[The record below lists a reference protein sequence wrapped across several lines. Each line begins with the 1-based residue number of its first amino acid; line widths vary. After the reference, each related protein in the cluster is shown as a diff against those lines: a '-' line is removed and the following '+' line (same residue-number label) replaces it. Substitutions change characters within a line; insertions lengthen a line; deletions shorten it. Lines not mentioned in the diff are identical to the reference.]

1 MQSRELQ
8 ERTAG
13 DADWLARPRGGGTA
27 TEESAE
33 RRLSDGSDSCWS
45 DAGSDS
51 DSEAELVVG
60 SRPPALEGAVVVA
73 AQEGELVELGL
84 GPLQP
89 DGKAPAVLGE
99 RVQREE
105 NPLHPGGWHQRGG
118 GIDHWPGW
126 PRQATIGG
134 EGWRLRGG

>member
-1 MQSRELQ
+1 MAVWYLDEEAEALQ
-8 ERTAG
+8 QRKAVYDEG
-13 DADWLARPRGGGTA
+13 
-27 TEESAE
+27 

-51 DSEAELVVG
+51 DSEAELEVG

-84 GPLQP
+84 GPLQL
-89 DGKAPAVLGE
+89 DGKAPAVLGK

-105 NPLHPGGWHQRGG
+105 NPLHPGGWHQRG
-118 GIDHWPGW
+118 
-126 PRQATIGG
+126 
-134 EGWRLRGG
+134 